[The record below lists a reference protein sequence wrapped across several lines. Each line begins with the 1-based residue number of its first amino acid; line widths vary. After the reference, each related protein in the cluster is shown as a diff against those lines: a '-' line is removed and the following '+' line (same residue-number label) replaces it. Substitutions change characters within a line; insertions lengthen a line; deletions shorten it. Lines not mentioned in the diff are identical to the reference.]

1 MSIIDQSNKESIKH
15 LNVLGSA
22 LKICCT
28 APMTGFYRNGS
39 CEVGV
44 EDRGVHAVCV
54 KLTAEFLQFSSAVG
68 NDLMTPRP
76 EYGFAGLKP
85 GDRWCLCA
93 GRWQEAF
100 EAKLAP
106 PVYLEATHED
116 ALKYSKLED
125 LKQHALDRELN

>member
-1 MSIIDQSNKESIKH
+1 VSSLDKDIDEVTKH
-15 LNVLGSA
+15 LNVLGTA

-28 APMTGFYRNGS
+28 DPMTGFYRTGS

-44 EDRGVHAVCV
+44 EDKGVHAVCV
-54 KLTAEFLQFSSAVG
+54 KLTPEFLQFSSAVG
-68 NDLMTPRP
+68 NDLVTPRP
-76 EYGFAGLKP
+76 EFGFAGLKP

-100 EAKLAP
+100 EANLAP

-116 ALKYSKLED
+116 ALNYSKLED